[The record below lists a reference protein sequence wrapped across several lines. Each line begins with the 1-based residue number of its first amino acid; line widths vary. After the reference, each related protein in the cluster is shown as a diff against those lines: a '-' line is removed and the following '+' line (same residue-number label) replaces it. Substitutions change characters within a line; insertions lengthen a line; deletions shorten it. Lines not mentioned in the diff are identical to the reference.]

1 MLLISMEKMLNN
13 KKKLNKPSWVKI
25 KLPYDFSKIKKIK
38 NILRKNNL
46 HTVCEEA
53 ACPNIHECFGKGTA
67 TFMILGSICTR
78 KCTFCNVTSG
88 RPYPPDILEPFKLAK
103 TISKMLLRYVVITSV
118 DRDDLHDGG
127 AQHFSECIKI
137 IRQENPGIK
146 IEILVPDFRKSID
159 ISLKILKNNPP
170 DVFNHNMENVPRL
183 YKKIRPGA
191 NYNHSLKLL
200 YKFKEMHPHIP
211 TKSGLMVGLGETD
224 EEIIKVMKDLKKS
237 GVSIITIGQYLS
249 PSSKNSPVKRYVKKK
264 EFDFLK
270 NQANL
275 IGFKSIS
282 CGTFVRSS
290 YHADLQ
296 VENIN
301 FY

>member
-1 MLLISMEKMLNN
+1 MKIKLSN
-13 KKKLNKPSWVKI
+13 KKNLKKPSWVKI
-25 KLPYDFSKIKKIK
+25 KIPNDFSKIKKIK

-103 TISKMLLRYVVITSV
+103 TISQMFLNYVVITSV
-118 DRDDLHDGG
+118 DRDDLRDGG
-127 AQHFSECIKI
+127 AQHFSKCIKQ
-137 IRQENPGIK
+137 IRQKNPNIK
-146 IEILVPDFRKSID
+146 IEILVPDFKKSMD
-159 ISLKILKNNPP
+159 VSLNILKQNPP
-170 DVFNHNMENVPRL
+170 DIFNHNMENVPRL
-183 YKKIRPGA
+183 YKKIKPGA
-191 NYNHSLKLL
+191 NYYHSLMLL
-200 YKFKEMHPHIP
+200 AKFKEMHPHIP

-224 EEIIKVMKDLKKS
+224 KEIIKVMQDLKKV

-249 PSSKNSPVKRYVKKK
+249 PNNKKHPVQRYLKEK
-264 EFDFLK
+264 EFNFLK
-270 NQANL
+270 NQAIL
-275 IGFKSIS
+275 IGFKNIL

-290 YHADLQ
+290 YHASLQ
-296 VENIN
+296 VKDIIL
-301 FY
+301 YKK